1 MKLKHF
7 FDRILRSIH
16 SSEFYV
22 TVTSEKL
29 SKAFIYIFLII
40 GIVGSVSGLIQGI
53 LSNNQL
59 KEAITVAKSDSF
71 PDFSFSNGRFSID
84 RDDPIVYD
92 FDDYY
97 VFIVDP
103 TNTKTINDLAGYEAG
118 YLLQPESIYISTIGN
133 SPVRYDLSLLTGL
146 DFNKMNL
153 IAYMETLSSFLVP
166 LVILFSIIFIIIGT
180 MFKSLFLFLLGIMMR
195 SMNQII
201 TLTNAGIY
209 KMVLYSMTI
218 GILLTEIIALIL
230 IFTPMVHLS
239 PWISSLLPF
248 LTFYLPSSLLLSKG
262 MKAYKD
268 THSEPPTL

>member
-146 DFNKMNL
+146 DFNKMDL

-201 TLTNAGIY
+201 TLTNVGIY

-218 GILLTEIIALIL
+218 GILLTEITALIL